1 MREMDDIALLREYV
15 EAGSE
20 AAFAALVERHIDRV
34 YSVALRHAGNAHQA
48 KEITQAVFVILAS
61 KARSLRRGVI
71 LEGWLYQTARL
82 TAVTQI
88 RSEIRRAHRER
99 KAFMHTTSDENE
111 SDAWSQMAPLLDGA
125 LAGLNEADRNAVV
138 LRFFY
143 GKSLREVGVALG
155 ASEDSA
161 RMRIQ
166 RALERLR
173 HYFFKRGV
181 TSTTAMIAGA
191 IAANSVQAAPVTLA
205 KIATAAALA
214 KGVAGSASTLAMAKG
229 VLKIMAWT
237 KMQTTIVGATIVAL
251 AAYSVMEH
259 QAQARLREQ
268 NEALQRQ
275 MADMQKAN
283 EQLSASANRA
293 TTRLAA
299 LQLVNVAAALPSTN
313 APTTNLY
320 ARFKNGVPWLTP
332 KQLDAFLQA
341 NGRGASTLLAAYRT
355 GKDMALLRE
364 ALAKYP
370 NDPHVTFEAATC
382 PWLSDEEKRPWLKAF
397 EQAAPDNAL
406 AYYLSAVDDF
416 KTGKPDDALRELAG
430 VTGKHFDDYTQT
442 REQDNVDA
450 FISAGYSAAEA
461 QTASSTSLLIP
472 QVTTMK
478 QLGLQLVDLAN
489 TYTQAGDPASA
500 QAVLQTALN
509 LGQTIEGTAPTS
521 PTITQLVGFAVEKMA
536 LEKMDPSAVIGAN
549 GQTVQD
555 ALNRIAQTRQA
566 MKDVDNA
573 AEPLLPN
580 LTDEDMVNYINRR
593 TLFGEIAAMQWV
605 VNKYGQKQ

>member
-1 MREMDDIALLREYV
+1 M
-15 EAGSE
+15 
-20 AAFAALVERHIDRV
+20 
-34 YSVALRHAGNAHQA
+34 
-48 KEITQAVFVILAS
+48 
-61 KARSLRRGVI
+61 
-71 LEGWLYQTARL
+71 
-82 TAVTQI
+82 
-88 RSEIRRAHRER
+88 
-99 KAFMHTTSDENE
+99 
-111 SDAWSQMAPLLDGA
+111 AWSKTQTTVVG
-125 LAGLNEADRNAVV
+125 AVV
-138 LRFFY
+138 
-143 GKSLREVGVALG
+143 
-155 ASEDSA
+155 
-161 RMRIQ
+161 
-166 RALERLR
+166 
-173 HYFFKRGV
+173 
-181 TSTTAMIAGA
+181 
-191 IAANSVQAAPVTLA
+191 
-205 KIATAAALA
+205 
-214 KGVAGSASTLAMAKG
+214 
-229 VLKIMAWT
+229 
-237 KMQTTIVGATIVAL
+237 VAL
-251 AAYSVMEH
+251 AAYLVMEH
-259 QAQARLREQ
+259 QTQVRLQQQ

-275 MADMQKAN
+275 LAEMQKAN
-283 EQLSASANRA
+283 EQLSASRA
-293 TTRLAA
+293 IMRVVPSRLPTAP
-299 LQLVNVAAALPSTN
+299 AALPATN
-313 APTTNLY
+313 SATTNLFT
-320 ARFKNGVPWLTP
+320 RFKDGAPWLTP
-332 KQLDAFLQA
+332 QQLDAFLQA
-341 NGRGASTLLAAYRT
+341 NGRRPAALLAAYRT
-355 GKDMALLRE
+355 GKDMASLRE

-370 NDPHVTFEAATC
+370 NDPQVAFEAATC
-382 PWLSDEEKRPWLKAF
+382 PWMTDDEKRPWLKAF

-406 AYYLSAVDDF
+406 AYYLSAVDDL
-416 KTGKPDDALRELAG
+416 KNGRTDDALRELAG